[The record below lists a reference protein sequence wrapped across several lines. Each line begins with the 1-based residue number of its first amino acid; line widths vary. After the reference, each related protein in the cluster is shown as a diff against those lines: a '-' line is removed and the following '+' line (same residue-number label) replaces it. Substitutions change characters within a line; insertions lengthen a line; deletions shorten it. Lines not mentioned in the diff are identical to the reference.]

1 MNIELL
7 YTSAPQGLKQG
18 SRGFCTVIS
27 TTGLPINLA
36 QRLESLSGYRHLY
49 QPGDSRANANPVCH
63 SHLRFSVGGRTVS
76 VISRVAAYGVDYS
89 QRTNKIAHHIS
100 MDDPLPR
107 CGPAAVISQ
116 SGFMRTDWD
125 SQCKTL
131 SVGPIVPN
139 ITLLP
144 AVCVEWQR
152 LTGDAGWAGVI
163 ANAWLQPPGKPVWII
178 FSESQSASL
187 LSLMVEATA
196 LLPENRRWQAT
207 FSTYCTNLPPDV
219 DCRVRCVVS
228 GSEEARMASARGLVI
243 DRTKPMPQAVESP
256 QLKRLALDMR

>member
-49 QPGDSRANANPVCH
+49 QPSDSRADANPVCH

-100 MDDPLPR
+100 MDDPLPDVGQPLFSR
-107 CGPAAVISQ
+107 NQALCE
-116 SGFMRTDWD
+116 RTG
-125 SQCKTL
+125 T
-131 SVGPIVPN
+131 
-139 ITLLP
+139 
-144 AVCVEWQR
+144 
-152 LTGDAGWAGVI
+152 
-163 ANAWLQPPGKPVWII
+163 ANAKL
-178 FSESQSASL
+178 FL
-187 LSLMVEATA
+187 
-196 LLPENRRWQAT
+196 
-207 FSTYCTNLPPDV
+207 
-219 DCRVRCVVS
+219 
-228 GSEEARMASARGLVI
+228 SARSY
-243 DRTKPMPQAVESP
+243 RT
-256 QLKRLALDMR
+256 